1 MSDASEIDRSEI
13 ERQEQRKKGAVPVPG
28 AILPHL
34 DKCALLFDI
43 DGTLIDL
50 APTPDG
56 IFIPPE
62 LPGQLAALWRRTSGA
77 LALVSGRMISDIDQ
91 ITKPIKLP
99 AVGGHGAEMRLLASG
114 EVQAAPVKPMD
125 PHLKRRFTAI
135 ANFSAGILIED
146 KGYSVALHYRLAPQA
161 ERYIFSSVAAIQ
173 ADLPDAPIEVL
184 NGKFVVEIKYEGFSK
199 ATAVRELMQQPPFAG
214 RRPIFLGD
222 DVTDETVFAIM
233 PDIDGIAYSVGR
245 KAQGVA
251 GHFDAPNDVRQWLAQ
266 MLKECHGNL
275 PRE

>member
-1 MSDASEIDRSEI
+1 MSDTSEI
-13 ERQEQRKKGAVPVPG
+13 ERLEARKKGAVPVPG
-28 AILPHL
+28 ALVPHL

-56 IFIPPE
+56 IDVPADLLVHLQE
-62 LPGQLAALWRRTSGA
+62 LWRRTSGA
-77 LALVSGRMISDIDQ
+77 LALVSGRTIDN
-91 ITKPIKLP
+91 IDEIVKPVKLP
-99 AVGGHGAEMRLLASG
+99 AVGGHGAEMRLFAGG
-114 EVQAAPVKPMD
+114 EVQAAKVRPMD
-125 PHLKRRFTAI
+125 AHLIKRFTAI
-135 ANFSAGILIED
+135 GSFDPGILVEN

-161 ERYIFSSVAAIQ
+161 ERYIFDQVAAIR
-173 ADLPDAPIEVL
+173 ADLPEAPIEVL
-184 NGKFVVEIKYEGFSK
+184 TGKFVVEIKHEGFSK

-222 DVTDETVFAIM
+222 DVTDESVFGIM

-251 GHFDAPNDVRQWLAQ
+251 GHFDSPHDVRQWLAR
-266 MLKECHGNL
+266 MLKDPANL
-275 PRE
+275 PR

>member
-1 MSDASEIDRSEI
+1 MSDTSEI
-13 ERQEQRKKGAVPVPG
+13 ERLEQRKKGAVPVPG

-34 DKCALLFDI
+34 DKCALLFDV

-56 IFIPPE
+56 IHIPPD
-62 LPGQLAALWRRTSGA
+62 LPPRLEDLLRRTSGA
-77 LALVSGRMISDIDQ
+77 LALVSGRTIADLDEMMR
-91 ITKPIKLP
+91 PVKLP
-99 AVGGHGAEMRLLASG
+99 AVGGHGAEMRMIAGG

-135 ANFSAGILIED
+135 GNFSSGILIED
-146 KGYSVALHYRLAPQA
+146 KGYSLAVHYRLAPQA
-161 ERYIFSSVAAIQ
+161 ERYIFDSVAAIR
-173 ADLPDAPIEVL
+173 ADLPEAPIEVL
-184 NGKFVVEIKYEGFSK
+184 NGKFVVEIKHEGFSK
-199 ATAVRELMQQPPFAG
+199 GTAVRELMKHPPFAG

-233 PDIDGIAYSVGR
+233 GDIDGIAYSVGR

-251 GHFDAPNDVRQWLAQ
+251 GHFDSPHDVRQWLARMADHQ
-266 MLKECHGNL
+266 
-275 PRE
+275 PTRRE

>member
-1 MSDASEIDRSEI
+1 MTDTSEI
-13 ERQEQRKKGAVPVPG
+13 ERQEQQKKGSVPVPG

-34 DKCALLFDI
+34 GECALFFDI

-56 IFIPPE
+56 LVVPPE
-62 LPGQLAALWRRTSGA
+62 LPVHLAELWKRTSGA

-91 ITKPIKLP
+91 IMNPIKLP
-99 AVGGHGAEMRLLASG
+99 AVGGHGAEMRLFSDGA
-114 EVQAAPVKPMD
+114 VQAAPVRPMD
-125 PHLKRRFTAI
+125 PNLKKRFKAI
-135 ANFSAGILIED
+135 GDFSPGILIED
-146 KGYSVALHYRLAPQA
+146 KGYSLALHYRLAPDF
-161 ERYIFSSVAAIQ
+161 ERAIFNAVTAIQ

-184 NGKFVVEIKYEGFSK
+184 NGKFVVEIKHEGFSK
-199 ATAVRELMQQPPFAG
+199 ATAVRELMTQAPFKG

-233 PDIDGIAYSVGR
+233 GDIDGIAYSVGR

-251 GHFDAPNDVRQWLAQ
+251 GHFDSPHDVRLWLAQ
-266 MLKECHGNL
+266 MLKNSA
-275 PRE
+275 R

>member
-1 MSDASEIDRSEI
+1 MDDTSEIDRLEG
-13 ERQEQRKKGAVPVPG
+13 QKKGSVPVPG

-56 IFIPPE
+56 IFIPPDLTDHLHE
-62 LPGQLAALWRRTSGA
+62 LWRRTSGA

-91 ITKPIKLP
+91 IMKPLKLP
-99 AVGGHGAEMRLLASG
+99 AVGGHGVEMRPLAG
-114 EVQAAPVKPMD
+114 GDVQAAKVKPMD
-125 PHLKRRFTAI
+125 AHLKKRFTALGT
-135 ANFSAGILIED
+135 FSPGILIED
-146 KGYSVALHYRLAPQA
+146 KGFSVAIHYRLAPEA
-161 ERYIFSSVAAIQ
+161 ERHIFDSIAAIR
-173 ADLPDAPIEVL
+173 ADLPEAPFEIL
-184 NGKFVVEIKYEGFSK
+184 NGKFVVEIKHEGFSK
-199 ATAVRELMQQPPFAG
+199 ATAVRELMTQPPFAG

-233 PDIDGIAYSVGR
+233 ADIDGIAYSVGR

-251 GHFDAPNDVRQWLAQ
+251 GHFDSPNDVRMWLAA
-266 MLKECHGNL
+266 MLKQQAAL
-275 PRE
+275 VQ

>member
-1 MSDASEIDRSEI
+1 MDDTSELHRLEA
-13 ERQEQRKKGAVPVPG
+13 QQKGSVPVPG

-56 IFIPPE
+56 IFIPPD
-62 LPGQLAALWRRTSGA
+62 LPPRLEELWRRTSGA

-91 ITKPIKLP
+91 IMKPVRLP
-99 AVGGHGAEMRLLASG
+99 AVGGHGVEMRPLSDG
-114 EVQAAPVKPMD
+114 EVRAVAVKPLD
-125 PHLKRRFTAI
+125 AHLKKRFTAI
-135 ANFSAGILIED
+135 AHFSPGILIED
-146 KGYSVALHYRLAPQA
+146 KGYSLAIHYRLAPQA
-161 ERYIFSSVAAIQ
+161 ERYIFDAVAAIR
-173 ADLPDAPIEVL
+173 ADLPEAPIEIL
-184 NGKFVVEIKYEGFSK
+184 NGKFVVEIKHEGFSK
-199 ATAVRELMQQPPFAG
+199 ATAVRELMTQPPFLG

-233 PDIDGIAYSVGR
+233 ADINGIAYSVGR

-251 GHFDAPNDVRQWLAQ
+251 GHFDSPHDVRMWLAA
-266 MLKECHGNL
+266 MIKG
-275 PRE
+275 PASSVR

>member
-1 MSDASEIDRSEI
+1 MSDTSDL

-28 AILPHL
+28 AMLPHL

-62 LPGQLAALWRRTSGA
+62 LPGQLRELWKRTSGA
-77 LALVSGRMISDIDQ
+77 LALVSGRTIIDIDE
-91 ITKPIKLP
+91 IMKPVKLP
-99 AVGGHGAEMRLLASG
+99 AVGGHGAEMRMFADG
-114 EVQAAPVKPMD
+114 QVQAAPVKPMD
-125 PHLKRRFTAI
+125 PHLKKRFTAI
-135 ANFSAGILIED
+135 GNFSPGILIED
-146 KGYSVALHYRLAPQA
+146 KGYSLALHYRLAPQA

-184 NGKFVVEIKYEGFSK
+184 NGKFVVEIKHEGFSK
-199 ATAVRELMQQPPFAG
+199 ATAVRQLMQEPPFAG

-222 DVTDETVFAIM
+222 DVTDESVFAIM

-251 GHFDAPNDVRQWLAQ
+251 GHFDAPHDVRQWLAQ
-266 MLKECHGNL
+266 MLKDCQ
-275 PRE
+275 